1 MVNWLIRLIRKI
13 KNRKGEYEEMA
24 QDTNIST
31 IKGVYVNREISWLKF
46 NERVLEEAQ
55 NENSPLCEKL
65 SFLAIYQ
72 SNLDEFFMV
81 RVGSLEDQKLLT
93 GDQRENKT
101 KLSPQEQI
109 DAILE
114 NVTKLNAIKDNI
126 YENLMK
132 DVETEGFRL
141 VRYADLSKADAKY
154 LDSYFAQE
162 ILPLLSVM
170 IVGRK
175 QPFPFLKNR
184 EIYALAILE
193 RKGKKKLGIIPCE
206 SGMLPRLVALP
217 GVPGTYILLEEL
229 ILHYAPG
236 LFKGYKVQ
244 EKTS

>member
-1 MVNWLIRLIRKI
+1 MVNWLIRLIKII

-24 QDTNIST
+24 QETNIST

-109 DAILE
+109 NAILE

-132 DVETEGFRL
+132 MLSRRALDWYDMQTCQRLTQSILTVILRRRYFRCS
-141 VRYADLSKADAKY
+141 R
-154 LDSYFAQE
+154 
-162 ILPLLSVM
+162 
-170 IVGRK
+170 
-175 QPFPFLKNR
+175 
-184 EIYALAILE
+184 
-193 RKGKKKLGIIPCE
+193 
-206 SGMLPRLVALP
+206 
-217 GVPGTYILLEEL
+217 
-229 ILHYAPG
+229 
-236 LFKGYKVQ
+236 
-244 EKTS
+244 

>member
-1 MVNWLIRLIRKI
+1 MVNWLIRLIKII

-24 QDTNIST
+24 QETNIST

-109 DAILE
+109 DAIIPQ
-114 NVTKLNAIKDNI
+114 VQKLNRRKDSVYEEMMDSLKEHNI
-126 YENLMK
+126 HLVNFQKISKKERSFCLLIRQQK
-132 DVETEGFRL
+132 DLFE
-141 VRYADLSKADAKY
+141 
-154 LDSYFAQE
+154 
-162 ILPLLSVM
+162 
-170 IVGRK
+170 
-175 QPFPFLKNR
+175 FLR
-184 EIYALAILE
+184 AS
-193 RKGKKKLGIIPCE
+193 R
-206 SGMLPRLVALP
+206 
-217 GVPGTYILLEEL
+217 
-229 ILHYAPG
+229 
-236 LFKGYKVQ
+236 
-244 EKTS
+244 

>member
-1 MVNWLIRLIRKI
+1 MVNWLIRLIKII

-24 QDTNIST
+24 QETNIST

-132 DVETEGFRL
+132 DVEPEGFRL

-154 LDSYFAQE
+154 LDRYFAQE
-162 ILPLLSVM
+162 ILPLCAVFSL
-170 IVGRK
+170 
-175 QPFPFLKNR
+175 
-184 EIYALAILE
+184 
-193 RKGKKKLGIIPCE
+193 
-206 SGMLPRLVALP
+206 
-217 GVPGTYILLEEL
+217 
-229 ILHYAPG
+229 
-236 LFKGYKVQ
+236 
-244 EKTS
+244 

>member
-1 MVNWLIRLIRKI
+1 MTF
-13 KNRKGEYEEMA
+13 A
-24 QDTNIST
+24 S
-31 IKGVYVNREISWLKF
+31 
-46 NERVLEEAQ
+46 
-55 NENSPLCEKL
+55 
-65 SFLAIYQ
+65 IYQ

-81 RVGSLEDQKLLT
+81 RVGSLIDQMLL
-93 GDQRENKT
+93 DKNMKENKT
-101 KLSPQEQI
+101 KMTPQEQI

-184 EIYALAILE
+184 EIC
-193 RKGKKKLGIIPCE
+193 PCH
-206 SGMLPRLVALP
+206 
-217 GVPGTYILLEEL
+217 T
-229 ILHYAPG
+229 
-236 LFKGYKVQ
+236 
-244 EKTS
+244 

>member
-193 RKGKKKLGIIPCE
+193 NSVSYLVRVACFQDLWHFRACLEPIYFWR
-206 SGMLPRLVALP
+206 SLSFTMLQGFSRATRFRRRL
-217 GVPGTYILLEEL
+217 
-229 ILHYAPG
+229 
-236 LFKGYKVQ
+236 
-244 EKTS
+244 S

>member
-65 SFLAIYQ
+65 SFLAINQ

-101 KLSPQEQI
+101 KLSWPAEWPGR
-109 DAILE
+109 DSTPNRAPSTSMWSSWGKMTRSAVKHSSR
-114 NVTKLNAIKDNI
+114 NNS
-126 YENLMK
+126 
-132 DVETEGFRL
+132 RL
-141 VRYADLSKADAKY
+141 
-154 LDSYFAQE
+154 
-162 ILPLLSVM
+162 LP
-170 IVGRK
+170 
-175 QPFPFLKNR
+175 
-184 EIYALAILE
+184 
-193 RKGKKKLGIIPCE
+193 
-206 SGMLPRLVALP
+206 
-217 GVPGTYILLEEL
+217 
-229 ILHYAPG
+229 
-236 LFKGYKVQ
+236 
-244 EKTS
+244 